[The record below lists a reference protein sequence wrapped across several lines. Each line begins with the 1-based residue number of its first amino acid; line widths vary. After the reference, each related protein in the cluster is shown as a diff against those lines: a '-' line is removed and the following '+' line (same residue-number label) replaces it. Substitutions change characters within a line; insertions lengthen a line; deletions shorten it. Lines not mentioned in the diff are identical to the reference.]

1 MAGFCI
7 DEKSFTNVDNLSGVI
22 DRLNERLSTIHNQHR
37 QQVFKSSELDYVEIA
52 AGVELWDLLYN
63 SSLELISNDDRLLLI
78 QTIDKCIVWD
88 TDFELPAEEIKID
101 SKVSDSFSIMFVAS
115 KAARGVAI
123 GLISTVPIQDAGV
136 TLVSVGAESSKV
148 FRVSLEDRL
157 ERFYRFQICFEKATR
172 DEFGQWVHLLF
183 PRLRFALEVSSQ
195 LRRFKQKYD
204 DIREMIV
211 DHLAS
216 LNDEFLDLLTN
227 GFQLSDA
234 CERMRASCGVVISP
248 ESPNTHRNMSAMRE
262 REVKF
267 NGTEIVCEFHTKLT
281 PTHDRI
287 HFSPTIRTE
296 RDGAKFIVVGPFVD
310 HLTI

>member
-183 PRLRFALEVSSQ
+183 PRLCF
-195 LRRFKQKYD
+195 
-204 DIREMIV
+204 
-211 DHLAS
+211 
-216 LNDEFLDLLTN
+216 
-227 GFQLSDA
+227 G
-234 CERMRASCGVVISP
+234 
-248 ESPNTHRNMSAMRE
+248 SA
-262 REVKF
+262 
-267 NGTEIVCEFHTKLT
+267 
-281 PTHDRI
+281 
-287 HFSPTIRTE
+287 
-296 RDGAKFIVVGPFVD
+296 
-310 HLTI
+310 